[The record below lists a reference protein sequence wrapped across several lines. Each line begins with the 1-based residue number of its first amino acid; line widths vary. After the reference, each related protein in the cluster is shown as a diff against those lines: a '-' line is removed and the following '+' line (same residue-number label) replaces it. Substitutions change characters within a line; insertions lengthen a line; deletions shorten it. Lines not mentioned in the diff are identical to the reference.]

1 MFIKQTVFQLTPSFS
16 GAISDV
22 LFSRPIHVYGENVA
36 GKVHDG
42 RHFESDVDFT
52 RDDQSVAISF
62 SGFESPACGIRSYE
76 WALGNESSY
85 LVTVN
90 SRASAP
96 CKT

>member
-1 MFIKQTVFQLTPSFS
+1 MLTNLPLYMCVFL
-16 GAISDV
+16 GAISGV
-22 LFSRPIHVYGENVA
+22 ILSRPIHVYGENVA
-36 GKVHDG
+36 GQVHDG

-85 LVTVN
+85 LVIYL
-90 SRASAP
+90 P
-96 CKT
+96 L

>member
-1 MFIKQTVFQLTPSFS
+1 MELVGLYRVIETVFQLTQSFS
-16 GAISDV
+16 GAMSDV

-42 RHFESDVDFT
+42 RHFESEVDFT

-85 LVTVN
+85 LVIYL
-90 SRASAP
+90 P
-96 CKT
+96 L